1 MSRSFTP
8 NLVKLMEEKFRRYA
22 IEIVERALDL
32 KTFNFVTEVAHTMP
46 MEALGDV
53 LGVPQPDRPK
63 FFGWVDQFSAP
74 FDERITPSFH
84 LVLEA
89 NAALMAYA
97 LELRDLRK
105 ENPGDDVISQ
115 VVRASL
121 DERMSDEELM
131 GNVGTLAAGAAE
143 STRAA
148 LSHSMHELMRQP
160 DQMAWLR
167 ERREDIP
174 LTAIHEM
181 IRISTPFTHFSRTA
195 TRDVELHGQTIK
207 EGEHVGLLFSCA
219 NFDPEVFDEPERF
232 DLARDPNPHLGFG
245 RGPHAC
251 LGKHVAVLE
260 IKILLEELL
269 RRTKDIQPAG
279 EISYVHDSFTRGVYE
294 LPVTITPA

>member
-1 MSRSFTP
+1 
-8 NLVKLMEEKFRRYA
+8 
-22 IEIVERALDL
+22 
-32 KTFNFVTEVAHTMP
+32 
-46 MEALGDV
+46 
-53 LGVPQPDRPK
+53 
-63 FFGWVDQFSAP
+63 
-74 FDERITPSFH
+74 
-84 LVLEA
+84 
-89 NAALMAYA
+89 
-97 LELRDLRK
+97 
-105 ENPGDDVISQ
+105 
-115 VVRASL
+115 
-121 DERMSDEELM
+121 
-131 GNVGTLAAGAAE
+131 
-143 STRAA
+143 
-148 LSHSMHELMRQP
+148 MHELMRQP

-174 LTAIHEM
+174 LTAVHEM

-269 RRTKDIQPAG
+269 RRVKDIQPAG